1 MEQDSEQ
8 DKPVFTVVYVS
19 SLKVKE
25 CWEHQPAL
33 QTEGLILPE
42 DMLSEQDCMTDAKI
56 FWLKPILMQD
66 IIFMENQQINLRNMI
81 MHNQWYQRLMLI

>member
-66 IIFMENQQINLRNMI
+66 IIFMENQQINNKSLEKTNKKGQMSS
-81 MHNQWYQRLMLI
+81 

>member
-42 DMLSEQDCMTDAKI
+42 DIGAGLYDGCKNILVEAHSDAGYY
-56 FWLKPILMQD
+56 FYGKPA
-66 IIFMENQQINLRNMI
+66 N
-81 MHNQWYQRLMLI
+81 

>member
-42 DMLSEQDCMTDAKI
+42 DMLSEQDCMTDAR
-56 FWLKPILMQD
+56 IL
-66 IIFMENQQINLRNMI
+66 FL
-81 MHNQWYQRLMLI
+81 WKTSKLT

>member
-33 QTEGLILPE
+33 QTEGL
-42 DMLSEQDCMTDAKI
+42 MLSEQDCMTDAKI

-81 MHNQWYQRLMLI
+81 MHNQ

>member
-42 DMLSEQDCMTDAKI
+42 DMLSEQDGCKNILVEAHSDAGYY
-56 FWLKPILMQD
+56 FYGKPA
-66 IIFMENQQINLRNMI
+66 N
-81 MHNQWYQRLMLI
+81 